1 VGGAS
6 KGKDIFVKNNMTR
19 DDDVMG
25 EVVKAAIPLV
35 VRRVIEEKATSGA
48 GGGGTVWGAVA
59 GVLG

>member
-48 GGGGTVWGAVA
+48 GGGGAGA